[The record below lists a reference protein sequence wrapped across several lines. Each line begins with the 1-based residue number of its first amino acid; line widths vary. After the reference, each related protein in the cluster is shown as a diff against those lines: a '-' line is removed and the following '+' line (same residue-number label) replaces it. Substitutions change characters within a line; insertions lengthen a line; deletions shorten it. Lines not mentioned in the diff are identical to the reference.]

1 MAQFH
6 YTAIDATGS
15 ERKGKLTAADKTAA
29 AQMLQAQGL
38 YVVSLDESGKGLNR
52 EVDLSRIYKYLSVPR
67 RQLIFFFKQL
77 AFMLRAGLPV
87 LQALQMA
94 ETQSQGRLRWVI
106 IDMIRDI
113 ENGSSLSR
121 AMERHADVFPSM
133 AVNLMMAGENTGELD
148 VVAQRLA
155 AHLEKKAALRS
166 QTINAMIYPSIVILF
181 AIGVVIFLVWKI
193 IPKFAQFL
201 LGRGKRLPESTQFLI
216 DLSAFAL
223 KNGVFILGGVLLLV
237 IALVTYYQTASGR
250 LLMDR
255 LVLKVPVIGKLL
267 LHGAMAE
274 LNWSISMMLR
284 SGLTVYES
292 LKIAGNVIGNRLI
305 SNRLNMAAE
314 QILTGRD
321 LSGSLS
327 GKGMPLLM
335 TQMTTVGEKT
345 GTLDQVLHELGVF
358 YEELLQVGIKR
369 MSALIEPVMIL
380 VIGVIVGFVYY
391 AFFQALFSLVSKG

>member
-77 AFMLRAGLPV
+77 SFMLRAGLPV